1 MLLYIIIYPF
11 FVYNLYSPEQLSL
24 AIAPIT
30 NTLHFQVKPFFTV
43 FKCHNISVSQRVL
56 AATINLLGCA
66 HFKRPALLS
75 IIMHLVHR
83 RASQRKLKAIRF
95 QGLRISTNK
104 ILLQKQLSVSTFFYL
119 FIYFFFLIVH
129 SNIFP
134 LEIFYSNPISISK
147 LSRGCRTIL

>member
-30 NTLHFQVKPFFTV
+30 NTLHFQVKPFFTI

-119 FIYFFFLIVH
+119 FIFFFLIVH

-147 LSRGCRTIL
+147 LNRGCRTIL